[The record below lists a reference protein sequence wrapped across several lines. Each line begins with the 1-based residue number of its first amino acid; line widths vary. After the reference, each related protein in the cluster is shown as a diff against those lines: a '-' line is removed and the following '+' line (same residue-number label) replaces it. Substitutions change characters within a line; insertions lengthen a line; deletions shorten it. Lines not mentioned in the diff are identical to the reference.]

1 MSVDVARA
9 YQLAW
14 RYGHR
19 VPGPVVRALTTVAAD
34 VTWVRR
40 GGGVRRLEANLA
52 RVRPDLD
59 AAGLRRLTRAGLR
72 SYLRYFGEA
81 FTLRAL
87 TADQVAA
94 RVRVT
99 GREHVQ
105 PHLDAGRQVVLA
117 LAHMGNWDLAGAW
130 ATTHLAPVTTVAER
144 LEPEELF
151 QEFVAFREGIGLR
164 IVPLTG
170 GGDVFRRLTRVVRTG
185 PGLLP
190 LLADRDLT
198 ARGIEVDLF
207 GRRARVAA
215 GPAALAVSSGA
226 PLVPTAVTYERL
238 RGARRRAAGG
248 PWGVV
253 ISFLPAVAVPSDVP
267 RREQVRAAT
276 QAWVDAVAAAIHA
289 RPQDWHMLQRVFV
302 EDLDPA
308 RDAAVRADTAGPA
321 APSAVPSAVPSTT
334 PPATSSTTPT
344 PAPEEAP

>member
-1 MSVDVARA
+1 MRVDVARA

-14 RYGHR
+14 RYGRR
-19 VPGPVVRALTTVAAD
+19 VPAPVVRALTAVAAD
-34 VTWVRR
+34 VTWARR

-52 RVRPDLD
+52 RVRPELD
-59 AAGLRRLTRAGLR
+59 ARALRRLSRAGMR

-81 FTLRAL
+81 FTLPAL
-87 TADQVAA
+87 TPAQVAA

-105 PHLDAGRQVVLA
+105 PHLDEGRQVLLA

-130 ATTHLAPVTTVAER
+130 ATVHLAPVTTVAER
-144 LEPEELF
+144 LEPEALF
-151 QEFVAFREGIGLR
+151 QEFVAFRESIGLT

-198 ARGIEVDLF
+198 ARGVEVDLF

-215 GPAALAVSSGA
+215 GPAALSVSSGA
-226 PLVPTAVTYERL
+226 PLVPTSITYERL
-238 RGARRRAAGG
+238 HGARRRAAGS
-248 PWGVV
+248 PWGIVITFGAVV
-253 ISFLPAVAVPSDVP
+253 PVPTDVP
-267 RREQVRAAT
+267 RADQVRAVT
-276 QAWVDAVAAAIHA
+276 QAWVDRVAEAIHA

-308 RDAAVRADTAGPA
+308 RDAAVRAGADAGGGA
-321 APSAVPSAVPSTT
+321 
-334 PPATSSTTPT
+334 
-344 PAPEEAP
+344 

>member
-1 MSVDVARA
+1 MSLDVARA

-19 VPGPVVRALTTVAAD
+19 VPGPVVRALTTAAAD
-34 VTWVRR
+34 VTWLRR

-59 AAGLRRLTRAGLR
+59 GRALRRLSRAGMR

-87 TADQVAA
+87 TPDQVAA
-94 RVRVT
+94 RVRAT

-117 LAHMGNWDLAGAW
+117 LGHMGNWDLAGAW
-130 ATTHLAPVTTVAER
+130 ATTHLAHVTTVAER

-151 QEFVAFREGIGLR
+151 QEFAAFRESIGLT

-198 ARGIEVDLF
+198 AKGVEVDLL
-207 GRRARVAA
+207 GHRARVAA

-226 PLVPTAVTYERL
+226 PLVPTAITYERL
-238 RGARRRAAGG
+238 SGARRRAAGG
-248 PWGVV
+248 PWGIV
-253 ISFLPAVAVPSDVP
+253 ISFLPAVDVP
-267 RREQVRAAT
+267 VDLPRGEQVRAAT
-276 QAWVDAVAAAIHA
+276 QAWVTALGAAIHA

-308 RDAAVRADTAGPA
+308 RDAAVRADA
-321 APSAVPSAVPSTT
+321 AASAVPA
-334 PPATSSTTPT
+334 ATSIASPAL
-344 PAPEEAP
+344 APEEAP